1 MRSMTGFGEAR
12 VERDGVRVHVVARS
26 VNHRGLDVRV
36 TTPSGLEAHESAW
49 RDAIRARCHRGR
61 VEVRVSAEATGR
73 GDVDTAAL
81 DALVETYRA
90 ACERLGA
97 GPPRLGDL
105 LVTEAALSRMAS
117 SSTRLPADA
126 AARVADDA
134 VAEAL
139 DALAAFREREGAA
152 LRDTFVGHIDALGVA
167 IDRIEALSASSIEA
181 HRHRLRD
188 AVAALVD
195 GHSVDPERIE
205 SEVVIIAQ
213 RSDIAE
219 EIQRAREHLRAL
231 QTTVEQ
237 SEDEARGRRLD
248 FLLQELVRETN
259 TMASK
264 SVSAELTE
272 CVVGART
279 LVEQL
284 REQSHNVE

>member
-1 MRSMTGFGEAR
+1 MTGFGEAQI
-12 VERDGVRVHVVARS
+12 ERDGVRVHVVARS
-26 VNHRGLDVRV
+26 VNHKGLDVRIA
-36 TTPSGLEAHESAW
+36 TPGGLDARESTW
-49 RDAIRARCHRGR
+49 RDAVRARCHRGR
-61 VEVRVSAEATGR
+61 VEVRVTAEATGQ
-73 GDVDTAAL
+73 GEAETAAL
-81 DALVETYRA
+81 DALVRAYSA

-97 GPPRLGDL
+97 GPPRVGDL
-105 LVTEAALSRMAS
+105 LLTDVALSRMAS
-117 SSTRLPADA
+117 SSTRLPVDA
-126 AARVADDA
+126 AGTVADDA

-139 DALAAFREREGAA
+139 DALAAFRVREGAA
-152 LRDTFVGHIDALGVA
+152 LRQTFDGHIDALVVA
-167 IDRIEALSASSIEA
+167 IDRIEGLSASSIEA
-181 HRHRLRD
+181 HRQRLRD
-188 AVAALVD
+188 AVAGLLE
-195 GHSVDPERIE
+195 GHEVDPARLDTEI
-205 SEVVIIAQ
+205 VILAQ

-231 QTTVEQ
+231 RATVEQ
-237 SEDEARGRRLD
+237 GDGEARGRRLD